1 MMLAIVDD
9 DDDVRVAL
17 ARLLRGLGHDV
28 RVFASAEEFE
38 AQSLAVDCMIVD
50 VRLPGLS
57 GLELRERVLTRDT
70 PIPVVLITG
79 DIDRR
84 ARDVSCAMDI
94 PSLTKPFDGVT
105 LMTAIADALASVHPR
120 GRHAS

>member
-9 DDDVRVAL
+9 DDGVRVAL
-17 ARLLRGLGHDV
+17 ARLLGGLGHDV

-38 AQSLAVDCMIVD
+38 AQSLAVDCMIID

-57 GLELRERVLTRDT
+57 GLELRERVLNRDT

-79 DIDRR
+79 DSDRR

-94 PSLTKPFDGVT
+94 PSLTKPFDDVM
-105 LMTAIADALASVHPR
+105 LMTAIADALASVRPR